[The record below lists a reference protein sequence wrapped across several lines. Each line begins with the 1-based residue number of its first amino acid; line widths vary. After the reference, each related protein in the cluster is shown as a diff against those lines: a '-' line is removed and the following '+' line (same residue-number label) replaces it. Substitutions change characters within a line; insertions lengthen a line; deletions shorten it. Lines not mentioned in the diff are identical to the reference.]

1 MAFDE
6 SLIYR
11 RHLPHYQPPGA
22 TLFVTFRLY
31 GSLPADVVET
41 LRAKGQ
47 RNERILNTLSPEE
60 RRHRAYDEQMR
71 MFGRWEAAL
80 DAAQESPRWLADDR
94 IARMMVESIRW
105 RDGKVYELLAFCIMP
120 NHVHMVF
127 STDNPLPVVM
137 QSLKGYT
144 SRQANQILNRKGKF
158 WQDES
163 YDHVIRNEEELERIL
178 KYVVN
183 NPVKAGLVDAPEQWP
198 WTYCKFDIL

>member
-1 MAFDE
+1 MSRKMAFDE
-6 SLIYR
+6 ALFYR
-11 RHLPHYQPPGA
+11 RHLPHYQSPGA

-31 GSLPADVVET
+31 GSLPTNIIET
-41 LRAKGQ
+41 LQAESQ
-47 RNERILNTLSPEE
+47 RNERLLNALSPEE
-60 RRHRAYDEQMR
+60 RRHRAHDEQMR

-80 DAAQESPRWLADDR
+80 DAAKESPRWLADER
-94 IARMMVESIRW
+94 VARMVVESIRW

-163 YDHVIRNEEELERIL
+163 YDHVVRNEEELERIL

-183 NPVKAGLVDAPEQWP
+183 NPVKAGLVYAPEQWP
-198 WTYCKFDIL
+198 